1 MTDCLFCKMAS
12 GAIKPATVYE
22 DADVLAFRD
31 IDPKAPIHVLIIPKR
46 HIATLNDLSASDA
59 ELVGRLFLVAKEIAQ
74 KEGIAARGYRTVMNC
89 NREAGQSVFHLHLH
103 VLGGRTMHWPPG

>member
-46 HIATLNDLSASDA
+46 HIATLNDMSASDA